1 MGGCLSPMES
11 HSIAMAPLYGIFLPK
26 DTGLVEG
33 PKTGQCKAE
42 TARRGRS
49 AGDNL
54 PALTMAGYERQV
66 KGMAVTLSSQEVA
79 ALTGKT
85 ERTVRRWAESGKFP
99 AERTLNKF
107 NSPEYFFS
115 LNDLTLTCR
124 RSIITS
130 SAPAYRRPASRKRQ
144 SRRRP
149 SRWTPIP
156 LMSRRKSPSGSGW

>member
-1 MGGCLSPMES
+1 
-11 HSIAMAPLYGIFLPK
+11 MAPLYGIFLPK

-85 ERTVRRWAESGKFP
+85 ERTVRRWAE
-99 AERTLNKF
+99 
-107 NSPEYFFS
+107 
-115 LNDLTLTCR
+115 
-124 RSIITS
+124 
-130 SAPAYRRPASRKRQ
+130 
-144 SRRRP
+144 
-149 SRWTPIP
+149 IP
-156 LMSRRKSPSGSGW
+156 RRKDFKQVQFPGILFQPERSDP